1 MQPDL
6 TYKPDPESTAVIK
19 KVHELTAH
27 YWLKT
32 KLGNGLLI
40 VAEFTFYILAIGL
53 VVIAILMPNGAITIK
68 EWVTNEVK
76 FVAKV
81 EVKDIICFFTILK
94 VIVGVLGLLMIVP
107 ARLFRKLRKKNNVL
121 EEVNTICGEYLEK
134 VF

>member
-6 TYKPDPESTAVIK
+6 TYKPVSESTAVIK
-19 KVHELTAH
+19 RVHELTAH

-40 VAEFTFYILAIGL
+40 VAEVVCYLLVIGL
-53 VVIAILMPNGAITIK
+53 VLVAILMPNGTIPLAK
-68 EWVTNEVK
+68 WVSNGYSRELDFK
-76 FVAKV
+76 MD
-81 EVKDIICFFTILK
+81 EIICFFTILK

-121 EEVNTICGEYLEK
+121 EEVNRVCGEYLEK
-134 VF
+134 V

>member
-6 TYKPDPESTAVIK
+6 TFKPVSESTAVIK

-40 VAEFTFYILAIGL
+40 VAEMICYLLFIGLLVLAIF
-53 VVIAILMPNGAITIK
+53 IPNGTITIDVNVSDEATAATVIK
-68 EWVTNEVK
+68 INKIVY
-76 FVAKV
+76 
-81 EVKDIICFFTILK
+81 FFL
-94 VIVGVLGLLMIVP
+94 IVRIATVVLGLLMIVP

-121 EEVNTICGEYLEK
+121 EEVNRVCGEYLEK
-134 VF
+134 E

>member
-6 TYKPDPESTAVIK
+6 SYNPVPESTAVIK

-40 VAEFTFYILAIGL
+40 VAEVVCYLLFIGL
-53 VVIAILMPNGAITIK
+53 LVVAIFIPDGTITIDVNVSDEATAATALK
-68 EWVTNEVK
+68 INRIVY
-76 FVAKV
+76 
-81 EVKDIICFFTILK
+81 FFL
-94 VIVGVLGLLMIVP
+94 IVRIATVVLGLLMIIP

-121 EEVNTICGEYLEK
+121 EEVNRVCGEYLEK
-134 VF
+134 VS